1 MTQQSRNQG
10 SDQIDLIQQQYARE
24 EQMYVLDIEGF
35 RKQLEQGKRNIDL
48 SRGKAGKATD
58 KHHLQEIIDTIN
70 ADLKH
75 TFGRRYATAT
85 DDRRAVCHSMGL
97 PQWPGPITQ

>member
-1 MTQQSRNQG
+1 M
-10 SDQIDLIQQQYARE
+10 RE
-24 EQMYVLDIEGF
+24 LGTEGF
-35 RKQLEQGKRNIDL
+35 RKQLEQGERNREL
-48 SRGKAGKATD
+48 SRSNAGKATD

-70 ADLKH
+70 ADLKY